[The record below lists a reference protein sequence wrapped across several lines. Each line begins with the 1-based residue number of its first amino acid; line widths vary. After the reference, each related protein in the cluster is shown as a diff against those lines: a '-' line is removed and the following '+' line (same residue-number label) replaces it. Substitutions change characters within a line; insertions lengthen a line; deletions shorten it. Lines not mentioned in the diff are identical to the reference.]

1 MASCK
6 NLEHHLYII
15 HEKNSVI
22 LQPSGGNPVTL
33 TGILNVMLYRPKYHH
48 FTSVDQML
56 MKELFL
62 HFVYF
67 TDYIGY
73 FQFSEYFLVDLN
85 QF

>member
-1 MASCK
+1 
-6 NLEHHLYII
+6 
-15 HEKNSVI
+15 
-22 LQPSGGNPVTL
+22 
-33 TGILNVMLYRPKYHH
+33 
-48 FTSVDQML
+48 ML

>member
-22 LQPSGGNPVTL
+22 LQPTGGNPVTL
-33 TGILNVMLYRPKYHH
+33 AFLNVMLYRPKYHH

-67 TDYIGY
+67 MGYIGD